1 MGYCPKVVWC
11 FPLADLNHLRLTS
24 GSQKLPASS
33 SRSERHLHFA
43 VIRLCLA
50 LLFIISICG
59 SIHSFNFQL
68 PRKRLCNQAKWNF
81 NLDRG
86 ADSIFNSSLFPKFVK
101 HHLAFL
107 LHITLVLR
115 FDGAVCGVRR
125 AARTVDV
132 RRTAD
137 VRCAPCGVRQGER
150 LMCGGCIT
158 STKTKGWR
166 TCRDVRRTCRTRWLG
181 SRASHA
187 APHAGLHY
195 WLCDIL
201 TRSLGAPT
209 IYP

>member
-125 AARTVDV
+125 LARRTVDV
-132 RRTAD
+132 RCRARLMCGGGVRRAARRTAD
-137 VRCAPCGVRQGER
+137 VRRLYYKHENQRLKDMSGRAPHVSHTLVRQ
-150 LMCGGCIT
+150 
-158 STKTKGWR
+158 
-166 TCRDVRRTCRTRWLG
+166 
-181 SRASHA
+181 
-187 APHAGLHY
+187 
-195 WLCDIL
+195 
-201 TRSLGAPT
+201 
-209 IYP
+209 

>member
-1 MGYCPKVVWC
+1 MQYGKT
-11 FPLADLNHLRLTS
+11 ASTS
-24 GSQKLPASS
+24 CAEPQIW
-33 SRSERHLHFA
+33 HLHSLVDSSF
-43 VIRLCLA
+43 VWPP
-50 LLFIISICG
+50 ICG

-68 PRKRLCNQAKWNF
+68 PRKRLCNQAKGNF
-81 NLDRG
+81 NSDRG

-125 AARTVDV
+125 AVA

-137 VRCAPCGVRQGER
+137 VRCRVR
-150 LMCGGCIT
+150 LMCGSCIT

-166 TCRDVRRTCRTRWLG
+166 TCRDVRRTCRTRCLG

-201 TRSLGAPT
+201 ARALGAPT

>member
-68 PRKRLCNQAKWNF
+68 PRKRLCNQAKWNL

-125 AARTVDV
+125 ATSGAAHGWCAVP
-132 RRTAD
+132 RTAD
-137 VRCAPCGVRQGER
+137 VRRWRAACGAANGWCAAAVLQARKPKVEGHVG
-150 LMCGGCIT
+150 
-158 STKTKGWR
+158 
-166 TCRDVRRTCRTRWLG
+166 TC
-181 SRASHA
+181 A
-187 APHAGLHY
+187 ARVAHAG
-195 WLCDIL
+195 
-201 TRSLGAPT
+201 
-209 IYP
+209 